1 MPPDENPQ
9 PPLSPEELALH
20 QLNRLRKRVPKFR
33 GVEPVGDGT
42 WRAQIRNNTGWRE
55 IGIYPSCGKA
65 WAAYQRAP
73 KYSHRDPVES
83 EATVNRLLR
92 MAESYPIQMTVE
104 ASLWGSTMDTRSRDW
119 QTALNYT
126 DDYESRGKK

>member
-9 PPLSPEELALH
+9 PQLTPEELALQ

-83 EATVNRLLR
+83 AATVNRLLK
-92 MAESYPIQMTVE
+92 MAEAYPVVMEVS
-104 ASLWGSTMDTRSRDW
+104 ASLYGSSVN
-119 QTALNYT
+119 TA
-126 DDYESRGKK
+126 SG